1 MFQKML
7 FTILITISVLLTVT
21 VVFPHEKGFSV
32 TIPQATMPPKID
44 GVGKDVIW
52 QFTPELTVN
61 DLPVFEGQF
70 SI

>member
-1 MFQKML
+1 MFQKIL
-7 FTILITISVLLTVT
+7 STILITISVFLTAT
-21 VVFPHEKGFSV
+21 AVFPHEKGFSV
-32 TIPQATMPPKID
+32 TIPPKID